1 MEHFKRRLAISVGS
15 LAAFIVWTAAVRCVD
30 VQAIGPL
37 DSQVGFARL
46 NRFFH
51 RLTGVHFTLYEITD
65 WLSLIPAA
73 VCMGF
78 GMLGLCQ
85 WIRRRSPL
93 NVDRSLLVLGVCYA
107 VVMAVYLLFEIR
119 IVNRRPV
126 LIDGVLEASY
136 PSSTTMLVL
145 CVMSTAMMQLSS
157 RIRSQKLRKITLS
170 LMTAFTAFMVMA
182 RLLSGVHWLTDIIG
196 GTPISAALVMMY
208 AAFGA

>member
-1 MEHFKRRLAISVGS
+1 MEHFIKKIGDFRWFAGCIHCVDGGCG
-15 LAAFIVWTAAVRCVD
+15 CVD

-51 RLTGVHFTLYEITD
+51 RLIGAHFTLYEITD

-73 VCMGF
+73 LCMGF
-78 GMLGLCQ
+78 GILGLCQ
-85 WIRRRSPL
+85 WIRRRSLL

-170 LMTAFTAFMVMA
+170 LMTAFTVFMVMA

-196 GTPISAALVMMY
+196 GTLISAALVMMY